1 VLPPTPPR
9 KFAVLAG
16 GAQAAGEPSASER
29 DPYAALAM
37 AASAREPGAVRTFL
51 VEMGPHILRVVR
63 SVLGPR
69 DPDLEDVAQECSFAL
84 IDALATFRG
93 DCAVVHFTKRITL
106 LTALNARRRERA
118 FKRARERDLA
128 REVDDFAGAD
138 PGPEREAAARA
149 SLRLIRELQA
159 TLPAGQAE
167 ALALH
172 VVLGY
177 TLSEMAESSGVPLET
192 WRSRL
197 RLAKSA
203 LRQRMLA
210 DPRGSE
216 LWWQSERKSQ

>member
-1 VLPPTPPR
+1 VPAPTPPR

-16 GAQAAGEPSASER
+16 GQAAGETGAPER
-29 DPYAALAM
+29 DPYAALAV
-37 AASAREPGAVRTFL
+37 AAAAREPGAVRTFL
-51 VEMGPHILRVVR
+51 IEMGPYILRVVR

-118 FKRARERDLA
+118 LKRARERDLA
-128 REVDDFAGAD
+128 REVDDFAGAE

-177 TLSEMAESSGVPLET
+177 TLSEMAASSSVPLET

-203 LRQRMLA
+203 LRERLLA

-216 LWWQSERKSQ
+216 LGWQSEKESR